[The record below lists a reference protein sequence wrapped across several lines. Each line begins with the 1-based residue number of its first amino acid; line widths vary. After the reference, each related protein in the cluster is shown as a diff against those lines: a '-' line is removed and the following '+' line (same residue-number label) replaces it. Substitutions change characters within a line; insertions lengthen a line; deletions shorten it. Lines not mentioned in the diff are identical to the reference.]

1 LIDKEQIAIMIK
13 DIERY
18 LSDLEGLA
26 ISSKQDLEEKEK
38 YYAVSML
45 VFSILNRTIDI
56 GNEIIGG
63 SNISL
68 PGSYK
73 DTFEALF
80 ENKVISSATFNQ
92 MVWLMKYRN
101 IIAHEYYRL
110 STEEIY
116 SLKKRISNVIGFISE
131 IKKFIQKR

>member
-1 LIDKEQIAIMIK
+1 MIK

-18 LSDLEGLA
+18 LADLEGLN
-26 ISSKQDLEEKEK
+26 ITSKEDLEEKEK
-38 YYAVSML
+38 YYSTSML

-63 SNISL
+63 SDISL

-80 ENKVISSATFNQ
+80 ENKIIISATFNQ

-110 STEEIY
+110 SKEEIY
-116 SLKKRISNVIGFISE
+116 GLKKRITHVTEFVSE
-131 IKKFIQKR
+131 IKKFLQKR